1 MKKSTT
7 IAMLILFVLLISSA
21 AFASLQWY
29 KLFNDTY
36 KPKAGSALAKAK
48 CAICHTAT
56 LAKDKTVNPYGKSL
70 IGKKIDAASLKSI
83 EKKDSDK
90 DGFNNITEIK
100 AGTLPGD
107 PKSKPAKK

>member
-1 MKKSTT
+1 MRKSFT
-7 IAMLILFVLLISSA
+7 IITLIISTLFISSV

-29 KLFNDTY
+29 KVFNDTY
-36 KPKAGSALAKAK
+36 KPKAGSALAKAR
-48 CAICHTAT
+48 CAACHTAT

-70 IGKKIDAASLKSI
+70 VGKKIDAASLKSI
-83 EKKDSDK
+83 EKKDADK
-90 DGFNNITEIK
+90 DGFSNIAEIK